1 MGIDALLLHLEE
13 DAGREV
19 ARLQSA
25 AEEGAAAIAARAE
38 ADATRCRGLHRE
50 RVTAELRTAGARQVA
65 GARARAREQLLQVR
79 TTLLARVFDR
89 ASALLGGMVAS
100 GYAPI
105 IGPLARDA
113 ARYLEG
119 EPAVLLCP
127 PDAAAALADAVLD
140 LPNLTVQ
147 SAGVPAGVTGRS
159 ADGRVVVDNSLP
171 ALLSRRRAELVIG
184 LAARIE
190 GSDDALG

>member
-1 MGIDALLLHLEE
+1 MGIDALLLHLEQ

-19 ARLQSA
+19 ARLRSVAQ
-25 AEEGAAAIAARAE
+25 EGAAAIAARAE
-38 ADATRCRGLHRE
+38 ADAARRRALHLD
-50 RVTAELRTAGARQVA
+50 RVTAELRTAGERQVA
-65 GARARAREQLLQVR
+65 SARARAREQLLQVR
-79 TTLLARVFDR
+79 TTLLDRVFDR
-89 ASALLGGMVAS
+89 ALGLLGGMVAS

-105 IGPLARDA
+105 IGRLARDA

-119 EPAVLLCP
+119 EPAVLQCP
-127 PDAAAALADAVLD
+127 PDAVAALAEVVPE

-147 SAGVPAGVTGRS
+147 PTGVVAGVTGRS

-171 ALLSRRRAELVIG
+171 ALLSRNRAELAIE

-190 GSDDALG
+190 GS

>member
-1 MGIDALLLHLEE
+1 MGIDALLLHLEQ

-19 ARLQSA
+19 ARLRSA

-38 ADATRCRGLHRE
+38 ADAARRRALHLE
-50 RVTAELRTAGARQVA
+50 RVTAELGAAGERQVA
-65 GARARAREQLLQVR
+65 GARARVREQLLQVR
-79 TTLLARVFDR
+79 TALLDRVFDR
-89 ASALLGGMVAS
+89 ASALLGGMAAS

-105 IGPLARDA
+105 IGHLARDA

-119 EPAVLLCP
+119 EPAQLQCP
-127 PDAAAALADAVLD
+127 PDAAAALADAVSNLA
-140 LPNLTVQ
+140 NLTVQ

-171 ALLSRRRAELVIG
+171 ALLSRRRAELAIG
-184 LAARIE
+184 LVARIE
-190 GSDDALG
+190 GS

>member
-1 MGIDALLLHLEE
+1 MGIDALLLHLEQ
-13 DAGREV
+13 DAGREI
-19 ARLQSA
+19 ARLRGV

-38 ADATRCRGLHRE
+38 ADAARRRALHLE
-50 RVTAELRTAGARQVA
+50 RVTSELRTAGERQVA

-79 TTLLARVFDR
+79 TAVLDRVFDR
-89 ASALLGGMVAS
+89 ALALLGSMVAS

-105 IGPLARDA
+105 IGRLARDA
-113 ARYLEG
+113 AHYLED
-119 EPAVLLCP
+119 EPAVLQCP
-127 PDAAAALADAVLD
+127 PDAAAALADAVPD

-147 SAGVPAGVTGRS
+147 AADVPAGVTGRS

-171 ALLSRRRAELVIG
+171 ALLSRNRAELAIR

-190 GSDDALG
+190 GS

>member
-13 DAGREV
+13 DAGREA
-19 ARLQSA
+19 ARLRSA

-38 ADATRCRGLHRE
+38 ADAARRRALHLE
-50 RVTAELRTAGARQVA
+50 RVTSELRTAGERQVA

-79 TTLLARVFDR
+79 TTLLDQVFDR
-89 ASALLGGMVAS
+89 ASVLLGGMIAS

-105 IGPLARDA
+105 IEQLALDA

-119 EPAVLLCP
+119 EPAVLQCP
-127 PDAAAALADAVLD
+127 PDAAAALADAVPN

-147 SAGVPAGVTGRS
+147 STGVMAGVTGRS

-171 ALLSRRRAELVIG
+171 SLLSRNRAELAIG

-190 GSDDALG
+190 GS